1 MIYRLLVLTAILFLH
16 TSSFASPYSKWWDEG
31 NRFYKQKQ
39 YDSAAVYFEKIAA
52 LKPHD
57 AEVYYNLGNTYYRLN
72 EIGAAVLNYE
82 RALKI
87 APDHKQATDNLALT
101 ENRIA
106 GQIPSVRE
114 IFFVRWWNAITPAT
128 SVTTWAVI
136 SLVFFLALITM
147 GVLKVM
153 GKVKLDGYRIYM
165 LLGSI
170 WIVTLTLSFSAA
182 SHDRDNAA
190 VIMLNGTNLMS
201 DTKQGKSLLSIPE
214 GTKVEIVEETPA
226 MLQISLPDSR
236 KGWVDRS
243 SLTKI

>member
-16 TSSFASPYSKWWDEG
+16 TSSFASPYNKWWDEG

-39 YDSAAVYFEKIAA
+39 YDSAAIYFEKIAA
-52 LKPHD
+52 LKPQD

-72 EIGAAVLNYE
+72 EIGPAVLNYE

-87 APDHKQATDNLALT
+87 APNHKQATDNLMLT

-106 GQIPSVRE
+106 GRIPVVRE
-114 IFFVRWWNAITPAT
+114 IFFVRWWNAITPST
-128 SVTTWAVI
+128 SVTLWAVI

-153 GKVKLDGYRIYM
+153 GKVQMEGYRVYL

-170 WIVTLTLSFSAA
+170 WIVSLILSFSAA
-182 SHDRDNAA
+182 SHKLDNTA
-190 VIMLNGTNLMS
+190 VIMQNGTNLMS
-201 DTKQGKSLLSIPE
+201 STKQGKSIGVIPE
-214 GTKVEIVEETPA
+214 GTKVEIIEEAPA
-226 MLQISLPDSR
+226 HVTNKPAR
-236 KGWVDRS
+236 
-243 SLTKI
+243 